1 MKKHLPFTLLTV
13 AGSIACF
20 LLRFLQN
27 RYGFEPDTG
36 LPIAD
41 SPHSFLLP
49 GALLLLAATAF
60 LLCRQ
65 LPSEKKDASPSFST
79 QFDSHCSAAF
89 MLVVGGIFLWCLS
102 GLASLLPTLLNH
114 GELYTATAS
123 GLFYPVSAATRRVNI
138 LLSALLIPAALCMFP
153 SAAASRRGGT
163 GRVSGSPLLLPVI
176 YLILRLTVS
185 FREMS
190 INASQQTYYVDLL
203 ALILLTLSLYQLSS
217 FAFQC
222 GNTRR
227 FALYSIGATV
237 LCITALADTASLSDR
252 LFFCGGAALTTG
264 FLMLRLSAPLP
275 DESAP

>member
-1 MKKHLPFTLLTV
+1 MKKHLSFTLLTV
-13 AGSIACF
+13 GGSIVCF

-27 RYGFEPDTG
+27 RCGFEPDTG
-36 LPIAD
+36 LPIAG

-49 GALLLLAATAF
+49 GVLLLLTAAAF

-65 LPSEKKDASPSFST
+65 LPSEKKDTCPSFAA
-79 QFDSHCSAAF
+79 QFDSHCTAAF

-102 GLASLLPTLLNH
+102 GLAGLLPPLLGH
-114 GELYTATAS
+114 GELYTVTAS
-123 GLFYPVSAATRRVNI
+123 GLFYPVSAVTRRVNI
-138 LLSALLIPAALCMFP
+138 LLSALLILAALCLFP
-153 SAAASRRGGT
+153 AAAASRRGGD
-163 GRVSGSPLLLPVI
+163 GQVSGNPLLLPVI
-176 YLILRLTVS
+176 YLILRLTIS

-217 FAFQC
+217 FAFRC

-227 FALYSIGATV
+227 FALYSISAAV

-252 LFFCGGAALTTG
+252 LFLCGGAALTTG
-264 FLMLRLSAPLP
+264 FLLLRLSAPP
-275 DESAP
+275 SGESVR